1 MYSFKKYTNHCNEGG
16 RFMKVIVTGGAGHI
30 GSHIVERLIQRNDE
44 VLVIDNYQT
53 GRRDNLKPHKNLRIV
68 EDSIANT
75 KRVFEVFEE
84 FQPEI
89 LVHAAASYKD
99 PENWIEDANTNVV
112 GAANLVKAAK
122 KSGVR
127 RIIYFQTA
135 LCYGLKPI
143 EQPITL
149 SHPYFSGGYA
159 GGSSYAISKTGGE
172 LYIELSGIEFLSFR
186 LANSYGPRNL
196 SGPLPTFYSRLTSGK
211 ECFVMDT
218 RRDFVFVDDV
228 VNVIMKAIDG
238 MGSCGYYHI
247 SSGKDYAIKELF
259 DATLKALDITLE
271 KPVEVRQRGVDD
283 VYTILLDPSK
293 AKKDFDW
300 SVQTSLEEGIKKTIE
315 WYKTHGISKT
325 YTHLKGEIR

>member
-1 MYSFKKYTNHCNEGG
+1 
-16 RFMKVIVTGGAGHI
+16 MKVLVTGGAGHI
-30 GSHIVERLIQRNDE
+30 GSHIVERLLSRGDE

-53 GRRDNLKPHKNLRIV
+53 GRRDNLKPQDNLTIV
-68 EDSIANT
+68 EDTIANT
-75 KRVFEVFEE
+75 KKVFEVFES
-84 FQPEI
+84 FRPEI
-89 LVHAAASYKD
+89 LIHAAASYKD
-99 PENWIEDANTNVV
+99 PDNWVEDATTNVV

-122 KSGVR
+122 NVGVR

-135 LCYGLKPI
+135 LCYGIKPI

-149 SHPYFSGGYA
+149 KHPYFAGGYS

-218 RRDFVFVDDV
+218 RRDFIFVDDV
-228 VNVIMKAIDG
+228 VDVVMKAVDG

-247 SSGKDYAIKELF
+247 SSGKDYSIKELF
-259 DATLKALDITLE
+259 DNTLKALDITLD
-271 KPVEVRQRGVDD
+271 KPVEVRERGEDD
-283 VYTILLDPSK
+283 AYTILLDPTK
-293 AKKDFDW
+293 VEKDFNW
-300 SVQTSLEEGIKKTIE
+300 HVKTPLEEGVKRTIE
-315 WYKTHGISKT
+315 WYKEFGITQT
-325 YTHLKGEIR
+325 YTHLRGVDK

>member
-1 MYSFKKYTNHCNEGG
+1 M
-16 RFMKVIVTGGAGHI
+16 RVLVTGGAGHI
-30 GSHIVERLIQRNDE
+30 GSHIVERLLEKGDK

-53 GRRDNLKPHKNLRIV
+53 GRRDNLKEHVNLQIV

-75 KRVFEVFEE
+75 NKVFEVFDA

-99 PENWIEDANTNVV
+99 PENWIEDAITNVV
-112 GAANLVKAAK
+112 GAANLVKAAQK
-122 KSGVR
+122 VGVK

-149 SHPYFSGGYA
+149 KHPYFSGGYA

-196 SGPLPTFYSRLTSGK
+196 SGPLPTFYNRLTNGK

-218 RRDFVFVDDV
+218 RRDFVYVDDV
-228 VNVIMKAIDG
+228 VNVIMKAISG

-247 SSGKDYAIKELF
+247 SSGRDYAIKELF

-271 KPVEVRQRGVDD
+271 KPVEVRQRGEDD
-283 VYTILLDPSK
+283 VATILLDPTK
-293 AKKDFDW
+293 VKKDFDW
-300 SVQTSLEEGIKKTIE
+300 DVQTTLEEGIRKTIE
-315 WYKTHGISKT
+315 WYKQYGITQT

>member
-1 MYSFKKYTNHCNEGG
+1 
-16 RFMKVIVTGGAGHI
+16 MKVLVTGGAGHI
-30 GSHIVERLIQRNDE
+30 GSHIVERLLERGDQ

-53 GRRDNLKPHKNLRIV
+53 GRRDNLKEHENLVVV
-68 EDSIANT
+68 EDTIANT
-75 KRVFEVFEE
+75 EKVFEVFES
-84 FQPEI
+84 FKPEI

-99 PENWIEDANTNVV
+99 PENWIEDATTNVV

-122 KSGVR
+122 AVGVK

-143 EQPITL
+143 EQPISL
-149 SHPYFSGGYA
+149 KHPYFSGGYS

-172 LYIELSGIEFLSFR
+172 LYIELSGVEFLSFR

-196 SGPLPTFYSRLTSGK
+196 SGPLPTFYNRLTNGK

-228 VNVIMKAIDG
+228 VDVIIKAIDG

-259 DATLKALDITLE
+259 DATLKALDITLD
-271 KPVEVRQRGVDD
+271 KPVEVRERGEDD
-283 VYTILLDPSK
+283 VYTILLDPTK
-293 AKKDFDW
+293 VQNDFDW
-300 SVQTSLEEGIKKTIE
+300 DVKTSLEDGIKKTIE
-315 WYKTHGISKT
+315 WYKIHGITQT

>member
-1 MYSFKKYTNHCNEGG
+1 
-16 RFMKVIVTGGAGHI
+16 MKVLVTGGAGHI
-30 GSHIVERLIQRNDE
+30 GSHIVERLIDRGDE

-53 GRRDNLKPHKNLRIV
+53 GRRDNLQSHENLSIV

-75 KRVFEVFEE
+75 ELVCKVFEDFK
-84 FQPEI
+84 PEV
-89 LVHAAASYKD
+89 LVHAAASYKN
-99 PENWIEDANTNVV
+99 PGNWTEDVLTNVL
-112 GAANLVKAAK
+112 GATNLVKAAQ
-122 KSGVR
+122 KSDVR

-149 SHPYFSGGYA
+149 KHPYFSGGYS

-228 VNVIMKAIDG
+228 VNVIIKAIDG

-259 DATLKALDITLE
+259 DATLKALDITLD
-271 KPVEVRQRGVDD
+271 KPVEIRERGEDD
-283 VYTILLDPSK
+283 VYTILLDPEK
-293 AKKDFDW
+293 VKKDFDW
-300 SVQTSLEEGIKKTIE
+300 SVQVPLEDGIKRTIE
-315 WYKTHGISKT
+315 WYKMHGISQT

>member
-1 MYSFKKYTNHCNEGG
+1 
-16 RFMKVIVTGGAGHI
+16 MKVLVTGGAGHI
-30 GSHIVERLIQRNDE
+30 GSHIVEKLLARGDE

-53 GRRDNLKPHKNLRIV
+53 GRRDNLKEHGNLKIV

-75 KRVFEVFEE
+75 QTVFREFEK
-84 FQPEI
+84 FKPDI

-99 PENWIEDANTNVV
+99 PENWIEDATTNVV

-122 KSGVR
+122 KTGVR

-149 SHPYFSGGYA
+149 KHPYFSGGYA

-228 VNVIMKAIDG
+228 VNVIIKAIDG

-259 DATLKALDITLE
+259 DATLKAMDITLE
-271 KPVEVRQRGVDD
+271 KPVEVRQRGEDD
-283 VYTILLDPSK
+283 VYTILLDPTK
-293 AKKDFDW
+293 VKKDFDW
-300 SVQTSLEEGIKKTIE
+300 DVQTTLEDGIKKTIE
-315 WYKTHGISKT
+315 WYKQYGITQT

>member
-1 MYSFKKYTNHCNEGG
+1 M
-16 RFMKVIVTGGAGHI
+16 RVLVTGGAGHI
-30 GSHIVERLIQRNDE
+30 GSHIVERLLARNDE
-44 VLVIDNYQT
+44 VVVIDNYQT
-53 GRRDNLKPHKNLRIV
+53 GRRDNLKEHENLKIV
-68 EDSIANT
+68 EDTIANT
-75 KRVFEVFEE
+75 QKVFEIFED

-99 PENWIEDANTNVV
+99 TENWIEDATTNVV

-122 KSGVR
+122 KVGVK

-135 LCYGLKPI
+135 LCYGLKPN

-149 SHPYFSGGYA
+149 KHPYFSGGYS

-218 RRDFVFVDDV
+218 RRDFVFVDDI
-228 VNVIMKAIDG
+228 VNVVMKAIDG

-271 KPVEVRQRGVDD
+271 KPVAVRERGADD
-283 VYTILLDPSK
+283 AYTILLDPTK
-293 AKKDFDW
+293 VRKDFEWD
-300 SVQTSLEEGIKKTIE
+300 VETTLEEGIRKTIE
-315 WYKTHGISKT
+315 WYQIHGISQT
-325 YTHLKGEIR
+325 YTHLKGESKE

>member
-1 MYSFKKYTNHCNEGG
+1 
-16 RFMKVIVTGGAGHI
+16 MKVLVTGGAGHI
-30 GSHIVERLIQRNDE
+30 GSHIVERLLERGDE

-53 GRRDNLKPHKNLRIV
+53 GRRDNLQKHVNLRIV

-75 KRVFEVFEE
+75 QKVFEVFEE
-84 FQPEI
+84 FGPEI

-99 PENWIEDANTNVV
+99 PENWIEDATTNVV

-122 KSGVR
+122 KTGVR

-149 SHPYFSGGYA
+149 THPYFSGGYA

-196 SGPLPTFYSRLTSGK
+196 SGPLPTFYNRLTNGK

-228 VNVIMKAIDG
+228 VNVIIKAIDG

-259 DATLKALDITLE
+259 DATLNALNITLE
-271 KPVEVRQRGVDD
+271 KPVEVRQRGEDD
-283 VYTILLDPSK
+283 VYTILLDP
-293 AKKDFDW
+293 
-300 SVQTSLEEGIKKTIE
+300 T
-315 WYKTHGISKT
+315 
-325 YTHLKGEIR
+325 

>member
-1 MYSFKKYTNHCNEGG
+1 
-16 RFMKVIVTGGAGHI
+16 MKVLVTGGAGHI
-30 GSHIVERLIQRNDE
+30 GSHIVERLIDRGDE

-53 GRRDNLKPHKNLRIV
+53 GRRDNLQSHENLSIV

-75 KRVFEVFEE
+75 ELVCKVFEDFK
-84 FQPEI
+84 PEI
-89 LVHAAASYKD
+89 LVHAAASYKN
-99 PENWIEDANTNVV
+99 PGNWTEDVLTNVL
-112 GAANLVKAAK
+112 GATNLVKAAQ
-122 KSGVR
+122 KSDVR

-143 EQPITL
+143 DQPITL
-149 SHPYFSGGYA
+149 KLPYFSGSYS

-186 LANSYGPRNL
+186 LGNSYGPRNL

-228 VNVIMKAIDG
+228 VNVIIKAIDG

-259 DATLKALDITLE
+259 DATLKALDITLD
-271 KPVEVRQRGVDD
+271 KPVEIRERGEDD
-283 VYTILLDPSK
+283 VYTILLDPEK
-293 AKKDFDW
+293 VKKDFDW
-300 SVQTSLEEGIKKTIE
+300 SVQVTLEDGIKRTIE
-315 WYKTHGISKT
+315 WYKMHGISQT